1 MLSDIQQKSRLF
13 IPGPVSISETIRP
26 FMLEDHSAGERGMI
40 AALREARSY
49 LTELG
54 NARGWATAIPLPG
67 SATYA
72 NEAVIR
78 TFVPREGRLLVHSN
92 GAYGDWLV
100 TMCSRMETPHVVLRT
115 PPTRPPSV
123 SEFREAFAF
132 NSDITHVM
140 MVHVETSSGLVNP
153 VEMVAD
159 LCGHL
164 KKGLLVDAVASFGA
178 LPIDVKQLNIQ
189 ALVLSSNKCIEGP
202 PGLAWVICDRAAL
215 ERCAGNA
222 RSLSLDLWDQHQTV
236 DGTGCFRFTP
246 PTHAIRGTYAA
257 LELHREEGGCAARLR
272 RYRANWRRLVV
283 DMRKLGFETLLA
295 DEHAAPIV
303 ATFYEPD
310 DEHYDFGKM
319 YDGMAACGFI
329 IVPGRLAVPGTF
341 RIGCIGA
348 LTEQSMA
355 SAVRA
360 IRDVL
365 GDMRV
370 RRFRPRGRYQPENAR
385 VRV

>member
-1 MLSDIQQKSRLF
+1 MLNEIQQESRLL
-13 IPGPVSISETIRP
+13 IPGPVSISDRVRRS
-26 FMLEDHSAGERGMI
+26 MLEDHSAGEPAMI
-40 AALREARSY
+40 AALRAARGY

-54 NARGWATAIPLPG
+54 NAQGWGSAIPLPG

-72 NEAVIR
+72 NEAIIR
-78 TFVPREGRLLVHSN
+78 TFVPREGRLLVHAN

-100 TMCSRMETPHVVLRT
+100 TICRRTETPHLVLTT
-115 PPTRPPSV
+115 PPTRPPSA
-123 SEFREAFAF
+123 SEFREVLRW

-153 VEMVAD
+153 IEMVAD
-159 LCGHL
+159 LCGSYG
-164 KKGLLVDAVASFGA
+164 KGLLVDAVASFGA
-178 LPIDVKQLNIQ
+178 ISIDMKQLNIQ
-189 ALVLSSNKCIEGP
+189 ALVLSSSKCIEGP

-215 ERCAGNA
+215 ERSAGNA
-222 RSLSLDLWDQHQTV
+222 ASLSLDLWDQHQTV

-246 PTHAIRGTYAA
+246 PTHAIRGAYAA
-257 LELHREEGGCAARLR
+257 LDLHREEGGCAARLR
-272 RYRANWRRLVV
+272 RYRVNWRRLVV
-283 DMRKLGFETLLA
+283 DMRNLGFQTLLA
-295 DEHAAPIV
+295 DEHAAPVV
-303 ATFYEPD
+303 ATFYEPH

-319 YDGMAACGFI
+319 YGGMATRGFI

-348 LTEQSMA
+348 LTEQSMS

-365 GDMRV
+365 GDMGV
-370 RRFRPRGRYQPENAR
+370 RRFGPRQHFQSENAR
-385 VRV
+385 ALL